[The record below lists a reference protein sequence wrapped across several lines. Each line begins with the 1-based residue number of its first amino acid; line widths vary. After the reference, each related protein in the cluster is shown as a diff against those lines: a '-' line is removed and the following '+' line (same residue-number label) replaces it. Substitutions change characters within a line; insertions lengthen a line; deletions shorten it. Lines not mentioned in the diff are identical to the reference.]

1 MEKFAIERK
10 DAAKAIDSSM
20 PTLDALLK
28 RESNPIPHFKVG
40 KKVLIPVEPF
50 RQWLADE
57 CERQAQNGR
66 AV

>member
-1 MEKFAIERK
+1 MEKFNFERK
-10 DAAKAIDSSM
+10 DAAKAGCMSL
-20 PTLDALLK
+20 PTLDALLR
-28 RESNPIPHFKVG
+28 REENPIPHFKIG
-40 KKVLIPVEPF
+40 KKILIPVEPF